1 MHEQMK
7 NRFVTASFEGVPAIF
22 VERPVIVYV
31 NVSNVISDDWG
42 VKCTITDSC
51 LPGMPRLQRSSC
63 QIAAAWEVLDCS
75 DGDWRARYVPW
86 QMFFDPQVI
95 KECLAR
101 ADERAKAGKVFEWD
115 DRQKIFAEYYA
126 RVSEELEKRVNAVRA
141 RGIRVS

>member
-1 MHEQMK
+1 
-7 NRFVTASFEGVPAIF
+7 
-22 VERPVIVYV
+22 
-31 NVSNVISDDWG
+31 
-42 VKCTITDSC
+42 
-51 LPGMPRLQRSSC
+51 
-63 QIAAAWEVLDCS
+63 
-75 DGDWRARYVPW
+75 
-86 QMFFDPQVI
+86 MFFDPQVI